1 MLLTAAISGAYGV
14 KIQGM
19 LWKSYLQWM
28 HSCTCLCNNG
38 NKVEFNRYA
47 VEKLFAVD
55 ALW

>member
-28 HSCTCLCNNG
+28 HYG
-38 NKVEFNRYA
+38 NKVEKEMRILQNSNSLPAHTRR
-47 VEKLFAVD
+47 LSI
-55 ALW
+55 LR